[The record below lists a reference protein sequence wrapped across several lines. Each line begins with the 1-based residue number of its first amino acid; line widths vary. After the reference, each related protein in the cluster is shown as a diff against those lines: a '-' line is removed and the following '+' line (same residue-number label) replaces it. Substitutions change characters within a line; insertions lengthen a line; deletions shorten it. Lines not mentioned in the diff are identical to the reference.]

1 MGTLIFNTSARL
13 LPPLLLIFSVFLFF
27 RGHNVPGGGFVGGL
41 VAATAFT
48 LYGMAYGVTEAMQ
61 TIRINPR
68 TLIALGLLVAVI
80 SGLPAIFLGAA
91 FMTGLWYAQPL
102 PVIGKVGTPLLFDLG
117 VYLLVMGISLTII
130 FTLMEE

>member
-1 MGTLIFNTSARL
+1 
-13 LPPLLLIFSVFLFF
+13 LIFSVFLLF

-80 SGLPAIFLGAA
+80 SGLPAIFLGDA

>member
-1 MGTLIFNTSARL
+1 MGTLIFNTNARL
-13 LPPLLLIFSVFLFF
+13 LPPLLLIFSVFLLI

-61 TIRINPR
+61 TMRINPR

-80 SGLPAIFLGAA
+80 SGLPAIFLGDA
-91 FMTGLWYAQPL
+91 FMTGLWYPQPL
-102 PVIGKVGTPLLFDLG
+102 PVIGKVGTPLLFDVG